1 MGWCVLDDLCRS
13 SVISCS
19 ETKKPPW
26 KVVFKDSSE
35 LELFRIK
42 VTGSSREQSPKVP
55 FQFSQQWCFC
65 SRLFPRNSCYPRLS
79 PWRFVVPERIGL
91 QEIVAVLGS
100 ESRCERGDSAYTP
113 NAQRR
118 TSAQIQTQAGNEK
131 TGLNPLKGIESG

>member
-55 FQFSQQWCFC
+55 FQFSQQWHFC
-65 SRLFPRNSCYPRLS
+65 TRLS
-79 PWRFVVPERIGL
+79 REFPVTQGFHLGALACPNGLDFKRLLPFER
-91 QEIVAVLGS
+91 
-100 ESRCERGDSAYTP
+100 ESRAERGDSANSPTRSGAPQHDYTCR
-113 NAQRR
+113 QV
-118 TSAQIQTQAGNEK
+118 
-131 TGLNPLKGIESG
+131 